1 MSDNNS
7 TDNENQPRGIA
18 AVKIHMM
25 ENKIE
30 TALWVSRVL
39 SIVFAIGYLL
49 PIFGSSQSAFY
60 KVLIS
65 NAATSALRL
74 HQRLPQIQFTREF
87 LALLLLEDSC
97 HYLFFSLIFL
107 YVQPFIVVL
116 FPVVLFAVLHSASYS
131 LKMLDLL
138 GQNSWWGARL
148 LISLVEFQQR
158 NILRLIA
165 FSEIF
170 LMPIAIVSTFTGRAG
185 LMTPFIYYHF
195 LTLRYTS
202 RRNPH
207 TRNMFHELRLATEN
221 IANNPKAPPIIGKIL
236 HGAIRLV
243 GRLAPQMQ
251 PQQHAQ

>member
-7 TDNENQPRGIA
+7 TDNENQPRGIE

-195 LTLRYTS
+195 LTLRFTS

-251 PQQHAQ
+251 PQPHAQ